1 MSEAES
7 RGLFYVKCIVQLTT
21 TTAHEHTHIYAWHAR
36 RKPVGAEPI
45 FGPGI
50 ALHGIVKHLVRNDG
64 PDDANHYA
72 LICEHSR
79 TDFFSGWGSAL
90 REERLGLS

>member
-7 RGLFYVKCIVQLTT
+7 RGLFYVKCTVQLTT

-50 ALHGIVKHLVRNDG
+50 ALHGIVEHLVRNDG
-64 PDDANHYA
+64 PD
-72 LICEHSR
+72 EPTTMR
-79 TDFFSGWGSAL
+79 
-90 REERLGLS
+90 

>member
-1 MSEAES
+1 MVECGQFLRTRES
-7 RGLFYVKCIVQLTT
+7 QSCLKCTRMNLFYVKCTVQLTT

-50 ALHGIVKHLVRNDG
+50 ALHGIASNIYR
-64 PDDANHYA
+64 
-72 LICEHSR
+72 
-79 TDFFSGWGSAL
+79 SA
-90 REERLGLS
+90 